1 MLMSDGRKIVL
12 GVTGGIAAY
21 KSAEIVRS
29 LQERGFR
36 VQVVMT
42 ANAQRFIA
50 PLTFAALTGEK
61 VITDLFADR
70 TASETLDS
78 SIEHI
83 AVAQEAD
90 LLLVAPATAD
100 ALAKFAHGLAD
111 DFLSTMQLAF
121 DGPLVVAPAMNTN
134 MWAHPATVE
143 NLQTLTSRGVRVV
156 EPDSGDLACG
166 MVGPGRLS
174 DPARIVAA
182 VEAALAPRKRD
193 LAGKRVLITA
203 GPTREA
209 IDPVRYL
216 SNRSSGR
223 MGFALAEAAR
233 DRGASVQLVLGPTR
247 LDPPAGVEVV
257 HVESAEDMRREVVDR
272 FGGAD
277 FCVMAA
283 AVADYRVVRPSVQKI
298 KKGEG
303 PPRLELEPTPDILRE
318 LGESKA
324 AQVLVGFAAETENLR
339 ENAVRKLR
347 EKNCDFLVAN
357 PVGASA
363 EGAGMDSLENQGVLL
378 AASGDAVE
386 LPRSSKA
393 DMAARIWD
401 AVLEGRALAKAG

>member
-1 MLMSDGRKIVL
+1 MRKIVL

-21 KSAEIVRS
+21 KSAEIVRT

-42 ANAQRFIA
+42 TNAQRFIA

-70 TASETLDS
+70 SATETLDS

-100 ALAKFAHGLAD
+100 ALAKFAHGLAN

-143 NLQTLTSRGVRVV
+143 NLRTLASRGVRVV
-156 EPDSGDLACG
+156 EPGAGDLACG
-166 MVGPGRLS
+166 MVGPGRLA
-174 DPARIVAA
+174 DPGQIVEA
-182 VEAALAPRKRD
+182 VEEALAPRKGD
-193 LAGKRVLITA
+193 LAGKRVLVTA

-233 DRGASVQLVLGPTR
+233 DRGASVELVLGPTR
-247 LDPPAGVEVV
+247 LEPPSGIEVA
-257 HVESAEDMRREVVDR
+257 HVESAEEMRTAVLRSFEQV
-272 FGGAD
+272 D

-283 AVADYRVVRPSVQKI
+283 AVADYRMATPSAQKI
-298 KKGEG
+298 KKGDG
-303 PPRLELEPTPDILRE
+303 PPHLELEQTPDILRE
-318 LGESKA
+318 LGEQKCN
-324 AQVLVGFAAETENLR
+324 QVLVGFAAETENLR
-339 ENAVRKLR
+339 ENAIRKLR

-357 PVGASA
+357 PVGES
-363 EGAGMDSLENQGVLL
+363 GAGTGIDSLQNQGVLL
-378 AASGDAVE
+378 PSSGDPIE
-386 LPRSSKA
+386 LARSSKLE
-393 DMAARIWD
+393 MASRIWD
-401 AVLEGRALAKAG
+401 AVLASRPLAKAG

>member
-1 MLMSDGRKIVL
+1 MSKIVL

-21 KSAEIVRS
+21 KSAEVVRS
-29 LQERGFR
+29 LQERGHR

-50 PLTFAALTGEK
+50 PLTLAALTGEK

-70 TASETLDS
+70 SANETLDS

-83 AVAQEAD
+83 AVAQQAD

-121 DGPLVVAPAMNTN
+121 DGPVVVAPAMNTN

-143 NLQTLTSRGVRVV
+143 NLRTLASRGVSVV
-156 EPDSGDLACG
+156 EPGSGDLACG
-166 MVGPGRLS
+166 MVGPGRLA
-174 DPARIVAA
+174 DLERIVEA
-182 VEAALAPRKRD
+182 VEAALAPRKGD

-233 DRGASVQLVLGPTR
+233 DRGASVELVLGPTR
-247 LDPPAGVEVV
+247 LEPPAGIEVV
-257 HVESAEDMRREVVDR
+257 SVESAEQMRAAVLECFDA
-272 FGGAD
+272 AD
-277 FCVMAA
+277 FCLMAA
-283 AVADYRVVRPSVQKI
+283 AVADYRIANPSVQKI
-298 KKGEG
+298 KKGNG
-303 PPRLELEPTPDILRE
+303 PPRLELEPTPDILHE
-318 LGESKA
+318 LGERKG
-324 AQVLVGFAAETENLR
+324 AQVLIGFAAETENLR

-357 PVGASA
+357 PVGES
-363 EGAGMDSLENQGVLL
+363 GAGAGIDSVENQGVLL

-386 LPRSSKA
+386 LPRSSKIE
-393 DMAARIWD
+393 MAGRIWD
-401 AVLEGRALAKAG
+401 AVLAGRALARAG